1 MDRSG
6 IQSVEPKS
14 HPDMH
19 LRQQLRRVDESNDGI
34 GVLLQYLI
42 SGKICFLCKR
52 YGIAY
57 CIICIHIVGKRNLR
71 IGLRHSSLNHFIL
84 GNGFGVG
91 KNTNTE
97 IRICKDNVLQIPVFY
112 TRSTGNF

>member
-42 SGKICFLCKR
+42 SGKICFLCER
-52 YGIAY
+52 SLESAISESVSGI
-57 CIICIHIVGKRNLR
+57 L
-71 IGLRHSSLNHFIL
+71 
-84 GNGFGVG
+84 
-91 KNTNTE
+91 
-97 IRICKDNVLQIPVFY
+97 P
-112 TRSTGNF
+112 